1 MDTSCKL
8 CVFENNSI
16 EDEKRGKPLFYQGK
30 FFYAVH
36 RSQYKKWLAVW
47 LPFVA
52 RMARAYGSHDSHGS
66 RLWLA

>member
-1 MDTSCKL
+1 MDTSRKL

-36 RSQYKKWLAVW
+36 KSQYKKL
-47 LPFVA
+47 VA
-52 RMARAYGSHDSHGS
+52 RMTRMARVCGSHDS

>member
-1 MDTSCKL
+1 MDTSRKL

-47 LPFVA
+47 LAFV
-52 RMARAYGSHDSHGS
+52 ARAYGSHGS